1 MVPAS
6 FQWNDVGSWDEV
18 AKLHSAVEQ
27 NESNEP
33 AGVES
38 ATTFEGSGSVVASG
52 AAASGSALSK
62 PVILVEAHD
71 NFVHSDLPVALC
83 GVDGLHVVVKNG
95 MVLVCK
101 RGESQKVKDVVTE
114 LKNRGAEELL

>member
-18 AKLHSAVEQ
+18 AKLHTLEPTTGG
-27 NESNEP
+27 ESEP
-33 AGVES
+33 A
-38 ATTFEGSGSVVASG
+38 ADNGSVETPGVAPD
-52 AAASGSALSK
+52 GSA
-62 PVILVEAHD
+62 PTDQVVEVDAHD

-83 GVDGLHVVVKNG
+83 GVDDLHVVVKNG
-95 MVLVCK
+95 MVLICR

-114 LKNRGAEELL
+114 LKSRGADDLL